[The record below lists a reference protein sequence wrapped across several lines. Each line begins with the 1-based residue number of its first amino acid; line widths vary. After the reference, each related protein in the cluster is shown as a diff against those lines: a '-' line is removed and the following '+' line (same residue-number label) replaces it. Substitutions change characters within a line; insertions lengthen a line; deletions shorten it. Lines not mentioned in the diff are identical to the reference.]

1 LHMIIMCPDC
11 STRYRVDAKTLGQ
24 SGREVRCASCGHS
37 WFATEE
43 MDERNTKK
51 RAIEEAASDIEPNIE
66 PTIEDDVLDIP
77 SEQDA
82 ELEITPPEVEDK
94 PAPAHQKYRQ
104 KIEAKAKRKR
114 LFVVLGAWAGVFV
127 ALLVIASVLVLNR
140 VAVVKL
146 LPKTAGTFAAIG
158 MPVQVWG
165 VELKDVTS
173 ARIRVNRDD
182 VLRIT
187 GALYNPGEKPERA
200 PLVRISMRDE
210 TGAEILAWTVTVDPP
225 EVPAGKSAHFETSVK
240 NPAPLAVD
248 LEFDLTDKPIEL
260 APEKPQTE
268 KAHGDS
274 H

>member
-51 RAIEEAASDIEPNIE
+51 PVIEEETPDLEPNIE
-66 PTIEDDVLDIP
+66 DDLLDAP
-77 SEQDA
+77 PEQDT
-82 ELEITPPEVEDK
+82 EPETALPKIEDK

-114 LFVVLGAWAGVFV
+114 MFVALGAWAGVFV
-127 ALLVIASVLVLNR
+127 VLLIIASMLVMNR
-140 VAVVKL
+140 VTVVKL
-146 LPKTAGTFAAIG
+146 VPKTAGTFAAIG
-158 MPVQVWG
+158 MPVQVWS
-165 VELKDVTS
+165 VELKDVAS
-173 ARIRVNRDD
+173 ERIRVNTDD
-182 VLRIT
+182 VLRVT
-187 GALYNPGEKPERA
+187 GALYNPGDKPERA

-210 TGAEILAWTVTVDPP
+210 TGAEILAWTVTVNPL
-225 EVPAGKSAHFETSVK
+225 EVPAGKSAYFETSVK

-260 APEKPQTE
+260 APEKPQAE
-268 KAHGDS
+268 KANGDS